1 MNCPTC
7 NHGNVWV
14 DNWGN
19 VVDAHPPQQFGS
31 NLSLNITPGYTMN
44 PMWTRT
50 WHSPASPSAI
60 HSTYVPPPHYPH
72 SRPASPAQSIRS
84 RKSYLSK
91 ASRRKCVE
99 DSDEEFDDKRSTRS
113 GGPKREAAR
122 HRRISKQSSSITR
135 ELTSSEEEMEFQSD
149 SVRESE
155 DIVENS
161 SQGDEEEEEET
172 SQKRPATPLG
182 RWECEHCTFVNEPL
196 KKVCSICCKTPS
208 TSKIKLIPDT
218 KFQKKHDPSFDR
230 RSVRSSALQKRRSSD
245 DFKDWS
251 ETESVLNK
259 FQKQLS
265 LLENA
270 TKNKESRKGRVVERS
285 RCGTTPKTPQPPP
298 PKIK

>member
-1 MNCPTC
+1 MAHLNCSSC

-19 VVDAHPPQQFGS
+19 IVDAHPPQQFGS
-31 NLSLNITPGYTMN
+31 NLSLNITPSYSMN

-50 WHSPASPSAI
+50 WHNPASPPAI
-60 HSTYVPPPHYPH
+60 PSTYVPPPHYPH

-99 DSDEEFDDKRSTRS
+99 DSDEEFDDKRSMRS
-113 GGPKREAAR
+113 GGSKREAAR
-122 HRRISKQSSSITR
+122 YRRISKESSSITR
-135 ELTSSEEEMEFQSD
+135 ELTSSDEEIEFQSD

-155 DIVENS
+155 DIVDNS
-161 SQGDEEEEEET
+161 SQGGEEEKEA
-172 SQKRPATPLG
+172 SQTRPATPLG

-196 KKVCSICCKTPS
+196 KKVCSICCKTPL

-218 KFQKKHDPSFDR
+218 KSQRKHELSLDR
-230 RSVRSSALQKRRSSD
+230 RKVRSSELQKKRSSD

-251 ETESVLNK
+251 ETESLLNK
-259 FQKQLS
+259 FKKQLS
-265 LLENA
+265 LLEDA
-270 TKNKESRKGRVVERS
+270 TENKERRKGRVS
-285 RCGTTPKTPQPPP
+285 
-298 PKIK
+298 